1 MKKIDS
7 EISKKEELNNLKDGK
22 IAQRKVEQKNSSI
35 LSKII
40 AMSAIILVA
49 GVVILLVNGSK
60 EGNIKSNAK
69 ISLDKI
75 VEKSDLETANITYN
89 VIAKKCK
96 NEEECD
102 LNSNNI
108 TDFKYVVSCKGTITA
123 GIDFSKIKIEQIDKE
138 KRLIIT
144 MPEATL
150 KGEPTIGSTK
160 FLNGTDISANELPEA
175 RKLCQETVKE
185 KSEKDNKLLPAAKEQ
200 ARVVLEEFY
209 TQWIKAYDSDYK
221 VVVK

>member
-1 MKKIDS
+1 MKKMDS
-7 EISKKEELNNLKDGK
+7 ERTKKEELTGLKDEN

-40 AMSAIILVA
+40 AMSAVILVVGA
-49 GVVILLVNGSK
+49 VILLVNGSK
-60 EGNIKSNAK
+60 EGNIKSNVK

-102 LNSNNI
+102 LKSNNI

-138 KRLIIT
+138 KKLIIT

-209 TQWIKAYDSDYK
+209 TQWIKAYDSDYM
-221 VVVK
+221 VEVK

>member
-1 MKKIDS
+1 MKKMDS
-7 EISKKEELNNLKDGK
+7 ERSKKEELTNLKDEN

-40 AMSAIILVA
+40 AMSAVILVVGA
-49 GVVILLVNGSK
+49 VILLVNGSK
-60 EGNIKSNAK
+60 EGNIKSNVK

-102 LNSNNI
+102 LESNNI
-108 TDFKYVVSCKGTITA
+108 TDFRYVVSCKGTITA

-138 KRLIIT
+138 KKLIIT

-209 TQWIKAYDSDYK
+209 TQWIKAYDSDYM
-221 VVVK
+221 VEVK

>member
-1 MKKIDS
+1 MKKMDS
-7 EISKKEELNNLKDGK
+7 ETSKKEELNNLKDEK

-40 AMSAIILVA
+40 VMAAIILVV

-138 KRLIIT
+138 KKLIIT

-221 VVVK
+221 VEVK

>member
-1 MKKIDS
+1 M
-7 EISKKEELNNLKDGK
+7 
-22 IAQRKVEQKNSSI
+22 
-35 LSKII
+35 
-40 AMSAIILVA
+40 
-49 GVVILLVNGSK
+49 
-60 EGNIKSNAK
+60 
-69 ISLDKI
+69 
-75 VEKSDLETANITYN
+75 
-89 VIAKKCK
+89 
-96 NEEECD
+96 
-102 LNSNNI
+102 
-108 TDFKYVVSCKGTITA
+108 VSCKGTITA

-138 KRLIIT
+138 KKLIIT

-209 TQWIKAYDSDYK
+209 SQWIKAYDSDYK
-221 VVVK
+221 VEVR